1 MDNNNN
7 EDDFSNSNGIKC
19 LFILSL
25 LLITMDIL
33 ELYYSYIY
41 LLDYSKTLSQVI
53 FNQCVKYPIITQLFF
68 TVFATLAAF
77 SASLMSL
84 GLLID
89 YQVFALKLIDS
100 FMYYNFYCF
109 GPFLLGSTILAF
121 CNFGKVCYSCDN
133 DDYNKKYLNISTVIY
148 LVIAFTISSLVT
160 FGFSIISAFEYFN
173 NSIKF
178 TRDGNYLLGKIFW
191 KYVFQRAIHDLN
203 RSENLDR
210 ENREFELNRPINE
223 EE

>member
-1 MDNNNN
+1 MENN
-7 EDDFSNSNGIKC
+7 EEEDASRTGLKIVF
-19 LFILSL
+19 FLSL
-25 LLITMDIL
+25 ILVGMDIL
-33 ELYYSYIY
+33 EIYYAYYS
-41 LLDYSKTLSQVI
+41 LKDYSKTLAPIV
-53 FNQCVKYPIITQLFF
+53 FTECVKYPIITQMFF

-89 YQVFALKLIDS
+89 YQVFALKLLDS
-100 FMYYNFYCF
+100 FMFYNFYSF
-109 GPFLLGSTILAF
+109 GPFLLGCSILAF

-133 DDYNKKYLNISTVIY
+133 ENYSVQYLNISTVICII
-148 LVIAFTISSLVT
+148 IAFTISLMVT
-160 FGFSIISAFEYFN
+160 FGFSVISAFEYFN

-178 TRDGNYLLGKIFW
+178 NRDGNYVLGKLFW
-191 KYVFQRAIHDLN
+191 KYVFGRAIQDLN
-203 RSENLDR
+203 RSEMLDR